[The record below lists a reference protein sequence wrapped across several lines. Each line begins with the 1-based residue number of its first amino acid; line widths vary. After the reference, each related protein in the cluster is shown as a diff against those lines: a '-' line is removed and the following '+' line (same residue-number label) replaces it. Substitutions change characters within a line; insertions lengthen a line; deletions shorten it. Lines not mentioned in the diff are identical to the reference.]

1 MSLLFMNYH
10 WFVPLFNTKGSFV
23 RLPCGI
29 SGIRSFGLHKAD
41 MFHGHRERSY
51 SSDGPNRQD
60 TWSVKDF
67 DRLHSQWQHWCSIEN
82 AIDKLLKVN
91 NKYAILSITDYWH
104 SITQRL
110 SIYSKTLLLFFKT
123 YIFTSHWSKVLGLFM
138 TQKLCFLLLLS
149 AFCSWCFLFL
159 FFFSFLRYDLQLR
172 QPSSRLIP
180 NFHYH
185 HLNLQN

>member
-41 MFHGHRERSY
+41 TFHGHRERSY

-67 DRLHSQWQHWCSIEN
+67 DRLHSQWQHRCSIEN
-82 AIDKLLKVN
+82 AIDKVLKVN
-91 NKYAILSITDYWH
+91 NKYAILSITDHWH
-104 SITQRL
+104 SITQWL
-110 SIYSKTLLLFFKT
+110 SIYSKTLLLFFLKHTFLHHVDLKFWGFSWHKT
-123 YIFTSHWSKVLGLFM
+123 CAFF
-138 TQKLCFLLLLS
+138 FLLCLLS
-149 AFCSWCFLFL
+149 VIVFFVCGC
-159 FFFSFLRYDLQLR
+159 FFFSSDMI
-172 QPSSRLIP
+172 S
-180 NFHYH
+180 N
-185 HLNLQN
+185 